1 MSLPKFTEKTQQMR
15 LTPWLSAF
23 GNLGFNGKSV
33 RRNKNRGV
41 RVAAISLE
49 ELEDRA
55 LLSTM
60 YVSTT
65 GDDGTAVIGDAAL
78 PFRTIQAAI
87 TAAASA
93 NDAADEIRVASGT
106 YNDPTLDGKISI
118 PNNANITDLVISGGW
133 NATFVTQTPQ
143 STIYIPS
150 IAAQTPP
157 SGSDGDVDIAD
168 PNATIDN
175 FYFVFDGNG
184 AGGTGGTRVS
194 GGLVVTATGVT
205 ISNNTIELGGSGGG
219 SGRASGIQ
227 TGQSVDTSDLTI
239 TGNTLKADGSTVPA
253 DWAQGIFLNPDT
265 VTTNTLI
272 DGNTFVG
279 GSFATMLVVKERGNV
294 TISNNS
300 FDRTD
305 GVTGF
310 NAINVRVGNSAT
322 PITDLVISGNTISG
336 NGIGAGIQLGELQSG
351 TAGTQTIT
359 GFVVDRNVITDNGVG
374 IVIGNGATQA
384 GAISGK
390 INYNSLVGN
399 TTAVFRT
406 LVGVDTIDAS
416 RNWWGDLSGPTVSS
430 NPGGLGATIND
441 ATGLTLGPWLIY
453 SADSNAGTVGVQLPT
468 VVTVTPGADTSLADN
483 DFTRL
488 QNAVGALATGQTLDI
503 KGTYDWNETN
513 ASIAYLAS
521 TNTSATSDIRGVKLP
536 GKVDNLTITSSDSSA
551 HIIGQGDLLDGMY
564 DAFLF
569 ADDSANAGNNNV
581 TIENLT
587 VDDFEGGFI
596 FGWNVSGIFNGTTIN
611 NNNIT
616 IGGDEEGTQ
625 NFAVYFTQGTDQS
638 VTNNVVTF
646 QADGTKVG
654 LYGPRSF
661 GFQNTTTGGAAY
673 DNLLIDGNTFQ
684 VGATATGTEQVF
696 GVWENGHND
705 DNTSVISITNNNFL
719 GTATHDFDNALML
732 SSQTTGMSISGNNFT
747 DVDNVFFARDAL
759 GGTTP
764 GDKFTFTGNTL
775 TRVGG
780 ADGIFLRNV
789 TTDAITVVINW
800 GIDNT
805 VDGFTGVR
813 GLNELSV
820 QATGANRSTLTGVSD
835 LDAVTAL
842 GVITSVFVDNDVTTP
857 RFTDPDGVGTGAG
870 PVAFGFNTVAT
881 IADGLAATANGGT
894 VTVFAGTYPEVVNLQ
909 DAKTIALAGNVT
921 VDSLDSAVGTTV
933 DLDAYFLTL
942 GNNAGDNTVAGV
954 VEGTGGLV
962 KAGTD
967 ILTLTGINT
976 YTGTTTV
983 NGGTLLVDG
992 SIASTTTVN
1001 TGATLGGTG
1010 EITAPVTI
1018 ASGGTLSPAGS
1029 SATGILG
1036 TNNLLLSTGGTFGVQ
1051 VNGGTAGT
1059 DYDQVDVTG
1068 TVSLN
1073 GALLSALGTIALT
1086 PGQVITLI
1094 ANDSN
1099 DAVVGTFAGL
1109 AEGAVVP
1116 INGINFVISYVGG
1129 DGNEVTLTAPLVN
1142 DFDPVFVD
1150 ASPTFSIPENSPV
1163 GTVVGGVSATDADL
1177 PPQTLTYS
1185 IIAGNESGAFTID
1198 PNTGVITVADSV
1210 PLDFETTPQFT
1221 LTVQVTDNGSPA
1233 PRTANATVEIN
1244 LTDAQDGPTL
1254 TIPNPEGT
1262 YHIGKIP
1269 AFISPDSTFTYQDGP
1284 NANYA
1289 GAQVVVSI
1297 VAGRSKKDKLSVF
1310 RKGDGP
1316 NEIDVKGKRIFFDGV
1331 LIGKTKGGK
1340 GNKNPDLV
1348 ITLNSSASATAVDN
1362 LVRRLNFQAKDNV
1375 GTTRTINVQVVNIEG
1390 ADSNI
1395 ATRDLAV
1402 VNQ

>member
-1 MSLPKFTEKTQQMR
+1 MR

-65 GDDGTAVIGDAAL
+65 GDDGTAVIGDTAL

-87 TAAASA
+87 AAAASA

-106 YNDPTLDGKISI
+106 YNDVALDGKISI
-118 PNNANITDLVISGGW
+118 PNSANIEDLVISGGW

-157 SGSDGDVDIAD
+157 TGADGDVDIAD

-184 AGGTGGTRVS
+184 VGGTGGTRVS
-194 GGLVVTATGVT
+194 GGIVVTATGVT
-205 ISNNTIELGGSGGG
+205 INNNTIEIGGMSGGG
-219 SGRASGIQ
+219 VRSSGIQ
-227 TGQSVDTSDLTI
+227 SGQGLDTTGLTI
-239 TGNTLKADGSTVPA
+239 TGNTLKADGV
-253 DWAQGIFLNPDT
+253 DLAQGIFLNPS
-265 VTTNTLI
+265 TTTTSTLI
-272 DGNTFVG
+272 DGNTLSG
-279 GSFATMLVVKERGNV
+279 TSYATMIVVKERGNV
-294 TISNNS
+294 TISNNVL
-300 FDRTD
+300 DRT
-305 GVTGF
+305 GSTSTF
-310 NAINVRVGNSAT
+310 TAISVRAGAEVT
-322 PITDLVISGNTISG
+322 PITNLIISTNTLIG
-336 NGIGAGIQLGELQSG
+336 NGLGAGIQIGEQSG
-351 TAGTQTIT
+351 AGTQAIT
-359 GFVVDRNVITDNGVG
+359 DFVVDHNLITGNAAG
-374 IVIGNGATQA
+374 IVIGDGLLQA
-384 GAISGK
+384 GTVSGK
-390 INYNSLVGN
+390 INYNSLAGN
-399 TTAVFRT
+399 TTALFRT
-406 LVGVDTIDAS
+406 LVGVDVIDAS
-416 RNWWGDLSGPTVSS
+416 RNWWGAISGPTVST
-430 NPGGLGATIND
+430 NPGGLGATVND
-441 ATGLTLGPWLIY
+441 GTGLTFGPWLIY
-453 SADSNAGTVGVQLPT
+453 SPDSDAGAAGVQLPT

-488 QNAVGALATGQTLDI
+488 QNAVGALATGQTL
-503 KGTYDWNETN
+503 GTYDWNETN

-521 TNTSATSDIRGVKLP
+521 TNTSATSDIRGVKLYAD
-536 GKVDNLTITSSDSSA
+536 VNNVTITSSDSSA

-564 DAFLF
+564 DAFFF
-569 ADDSANAGNNNV
+569 ADDSANAGSDGV

-596 FGWNVSGIFNGTTIN
+596 FGWNVTGFFNGTTIN

-616 IGGDEEGTQ
+616 LGGDEEGTQ
-625 NFAVYFTQGTDQS
+625 NFGVYFTAGTNQS
-638 VTNNVVTF
+638 VTNNTVTF

-661 GFQNTTTGGAAY
+661 GFQNTTTGGLAY

-684 VGATATGTEQVF
+684 VGATATGTETTI
-696 GVWENGHND
+696 GVWENSHTD
-705 DNTSVISITNNNFL
+705 DNTATISITNNEFL
-719 GTATHDFDNALML
+719 GTATHDLDNALML
-732 SSQTTGMSISGNNFT
+732 SSQTTGLSISGNQFT

-764 GDKFTFTGNTL
+764 GDEFTFTGNTL

-789 TTDAITVVINW
+789 TTDAITVGINW

-820 QATGANRSTLTGVSD
+820 QATGADRSTLTGASD

-842 GVITSVFVDNDVTTP
+842 GVVTSVFVDNDVTTP

-881 IADGLAATANGGT
+881 IADGLAATANVGT

-967 ILTLTGINT
+967 VLTLTGINT

-983 NGGTLLVDG
+983 NGGTLMVDG

-1001 TGATLGGTG
+1001 TGATLGGIG

-1036 TNNLLLSTGGTFGVQ
+1036 TNNLLLSAGGTFGVQ
-1051 VNGGTAGT
+1051 VNGGTAGNE
-1059 DYDQVDVTG
+1059 YDQVDVTG

-1129 DGNEVTLTAPLVN
+1129 DGNDVTLTAPLVN